1 MSYALLTLTSSG
13 LYCPRGDFYID
24 PWRPVPRALITH
36 AHGDHA
42 RWGMGSYT
50 TAQAGVGLLR
60 RRVGETADI
69 TGVAPGEELRFGE
82 LTVSFHPAGH
92 VLGSSQI
99 RVSDG
104 REVWVC
110 SGDYKRGEDPT
121 CAPFEVVP
129 CDVFIT
135 EATFALPI
143 YSWAPGEVT
152 AREILA
158 WWDEGVRRDHA
169 CVLFCYALGKAQRI
183 LGELARLT
191 DRPVYVH
198 GAIAPSV
205 EVYRETGVHL
215 LPTLKVAETTKGT
228 SFAGQLILAPSS
240 AYGSTWLRRFGDYET
255 AFASGWMRVRG
266 NRRRRGYDRGFV
278 LSDHADWHGLLT
290 TIADTGARKVLAT
303 HGFKE
308 TLARV
313 CRESGLEAEV
323 LATEFNG
330 ETDEGEET

>member
-1 MSYALLTLTSSG
+1 MSEALLALTEAG
-13 LYCPRGDFYID
+13 LYCSRGDFYID
-24 PWRPVPRALITH
+24 PWRPVPRAFITH
-36 AHGDHA
+36 AHSDHA

-50 TAQAGVGLLR
+50 CAEVGAGLLR
-60 RRVGETADI
+60 RRVGDDASI
-69 TGVAPGEELRFGE
+69 AVARPGEELLVGDV
-82 LTVSFHPAGH
+82 TVSFHPAGH

-110 SGDYKRGEDPT
+110 TGDYKRGDDPT

-129 CDVFIT
+129 CDVLIT

-158 WWDEGVRRDHA
+158 WWDDGVRRGHA

-183 LGELARLT
+183 LGELARLV

-198 GAIAPSV
+198 GAIEPLV
-205 EVYRETGVHL
+205 EAYRDAGVRL
-215 LPTLKVAETTKGT
+215 LPTVKVADTEKGRR
-228 SFAGQLILAPSS
+228 FAGELILAPPG

-255 AFASGWMRVRG
+255 GFASGWMRVRG
-266 NRRRRGYDRGFV
+266 NRRRQGLDRGFV
-278 LSDHADWHGLLT
+278 LSDHADWSGLLT
-290 TIADTGARKVLAT
+290 TIADCGAKRVLAT
-303 HGFKE
+303 HGYKDV
-308 TLARV
+308 LARA
-313 CRESGLEAEV
+313 CREAGLAADV
-323 LATEFNG
+323 LTTEFS
-330 ETDEGEET
+330 ETDEGEAA